1 MEVRSLKYLTEA
13 CGGEL
18 IGGSQ
23 TTMVSGISTD
33 SRTIRSGELFIA
45 LKGDKFDG
53 HNFINNAIEKSAG
66 AVIVERSSNL
76 FDVGKKC
83 AVIYV
88 NSTRKALGDIAQ
100 RYRKDFNIPIIAV
113 CGSNGKST
121 TKELIAS
128 VLSSRFK
135 VHKSPGSFNNDIGVP
150 ITLLG
155 LEQGHQIA
163 VVEVGTNHPGE
174 LKPLIEMINPLYG
187 AITGIGREH
196 LGFFGTMEAVVEEEG
211 TLAEFL
217 PSNGKLFICPNSD
230 WAGSILT
237 RSRAPVI
244 TVGLGGTSNW
254 RASVLRVE
262 LNRIRFFVQ
271 SPTGNFDGEY
281 ELNLTGEH
289 QVTNALLAIA
299 IGAEF
304 KLTSGEIRRGL
315 KNVSPPAMRMQIQK
329 WRNVYIIND
338 AYNANP
344 ESVAAALKTLGKID
358 CSGKKIAVLGTMA
371 ELGNYTEQSHKEVG
385 ELAARLGIDRLI
397 AVGEFARLMA
407 DTALKNGLRLVD
419 VCPDA
424 QSAAQCLKSICSN
437 GDVVLIKASR
447 SAKLEKIL
455 EYLNL

>member
-1 MEVRSLKYLTEA
+1 MKYLAEA

-18 IGGSQ
+18 VGGLQ
-23 TTMVSGISTD
+23 TTIVNGISTD
-33 SRTIRSGELFIA
+33 SRTVRSGDLFIA

-53 HNFINNAIEKSAG
+53 HNFINDVIEKGASA
-66 AVIVERSSNL
+66 ILVERSADLS
-76 FDVGKKC
+76 DVAKKC
-83 AVIYV
+83 AVVYV
-88 NSTRKALGDIAQ
+88 NNTRKAFGDIAR
-100 RYRKDFNIPIIAV
+100 RYRKDFDIPVIAV

-155 LEQGHQIA
+155 LEQGHQVA
-163 VVEVGTNHPGE
+163 VIEVGTNHPGE

-187 AITGIGREH
+187 AIPGIGQEH
-196 LGFFGTMEAVVEEEG
+196 LGYFGTMEAVVEEEG

-217 PSNGKLFICPNSD
+217 PLNGKLFICPNND
-230 WAGSILT
+230 WAKSILD

-244 TVGLGGTSNW
+244 TVGLGGTPIW
-254 RASVLRVE
+254 RASVLKSD
-262 LNRIRFFVQ
+262 LKKMSFFVQ
-271 SPTGNFDGEY
+271 SPMHGFDGEY
-281 ELNLTGEH
+281 ELKLIGQH
-289 QVTNALLAIA
+289 QVTNALIAIA

-304 KLTSGEIRRGL
+304 KLTSKEVRQGL
-315 KNVSPPAMRMQIQK
+315 KNACPPAMRMQIQK
-329 WRNVYIIND
+329 WRNVNIIND

-344 ESVAAALKTLGKID
+344 DSVAAALKTLSQIECG
-358 CSGKKIAVLGTMA
+358 SKKIAVLGTMA
-371 ELGNYTEQSHKEVG
+371 ELGNYTEQAHKEVG

-397 AVGEFARLMA
+397 AVGEFANLMA
-407 DTALKNGLRLVD
+407 DAATRSGLNFVD
-419 VCPDA
+419 VSIDA
-424 QSAAQCLKSICSN
+424 QSAAQCLKSLCCD

-455 EYLNL
+455 EYLNF